1 MKERES
7 PEGGDQ
13 KIENVDEDGVARVFD
28 GIRKACQHATLI
40 ESFVRYHDI
49 KQACCRD
56 CGVFVSGV
64 RIYHHSFFVGNWHRR
79 HQGSF

>member
-7 PEGGDQ
+7 PERGDQ

-28 GIRKACQHATLI
+28 GTRKACQHSTLI

-49 KQACCRD
+49 K
-56 CGVFVSGV
+56 
-64 RIYHHSFFVGNWHRR
+64 
-79 HQGSF
+79 